1 MDQIAKLKD
10 AVVNYL
16 SPAAKRRR
24 TMGPQTPTHE
34 AAGEPLFLSE
44 PRNKKALG
52 NAYGRLNQS
61 YHSSPGRRQS
71 ATNPL
76 KRSRQDDE
84 AGEYGFSADEV
95 SPERSSSPIGSED
108 DDMSLEN
115 TEDEDE
121 DEDEDEEEEE
131 EEDEALIA
139 NRKVQEYLRRQSEL
153 VLAKERVENA
163 RAAGEWLPEEI
174 FLLER
179 LELRGHEPVL
189 PSSWRA
195 YHFRQVPEA
204 MWDSQD
210 KSAFIGY
217 NLGDGERG
225 FGALEELTT
234 KLGWRLQARKSV
246 NGPTEALME
255 QIIQHYITWTEKD
268 GGYHRKKFIPVLCL
282 IRGRW
287 GASSS
292 EVQKTLKDQMNYLA
306 RRHRETLLLPK
317 PITTATGE
325 VEIYSRRPPIIYG
338 ILCAQMK
345 TIFVTMDSSDPNA
358 AIRHIGH
365 CDFDD
370 STKHFWNGLSIAIV
384 ATVAKRYMMSIKD
397 ELEDDPPV
405 FDPYEDE
412 LESPSDAERRLRRQ
426 AKREKKQRERE
437 EMLRLESKMN
447 GVEMEKNEDQQAAS
461 EDKKVEA
468 AEDEDTETEQTGYA
482 AAEASEDDETE
493 GDKSESGGNEDEYQ
507 QDEEDEE
514 MTDDYDGEGYPESTS
529 SDELSH
535 L

>member
-24 TMGPQTPTHE
+24 TIGPQTPTHD
-34 AAGEPLFLSE
+34 AAGESLFLSE
-44 PRNKKALG
+44 PRDKKALG
-52 NAYGRLNQS
+52 NAYDRINQS
-61 YHSSPGRRQS
+61 YYTSPGRRQL
-71 ATNPL
+71 AGNPL

-84 AGEYGFSADEV
+84 
-95 SPERSSSPIGSED
+95 
-108 DDMSLEN
+108 
-115 TEDEDE
+115 T
-121 DEDEDEEEEE
+121 
-131 EEDEALIA
+131 
-139 NRKVQEYLRRQSEL
+139 
-153 VLAKERVENA
+153 
-163 RAAGEWLPEEI
+163 
-174 FLLER
+174 
-179 LELRGHEPVL
+179 ELRGHEPVL
-189 PSSWRA
+189 PVSWKA
-195 YHFRQVPEA
+195 YHFKQVPEA
-204 MWDSQD
+204 MWDTED
-210 KSAFIGY
+210 KGAFIGY

-225 FGALEELTT
+225 FGALEELTA

-246 NGPTEALME
+246 NGPTEPLME

-268 GGYHRKKFIPVLCL
+268 GGYHKKKFIPVLAL

-287 GASSS
+287 GATSS

-306 RRHRETLLLPK
+306 KQHRETLLLPK

-397 ELEDDPPV
+397 QLEDDPPV

-412 LESPSDAERRLRRQ
+412 LESPAEAEERLRRQ

-437 EMLRLESKMN
+437 ERLRLENEMN
-447 GVEMEKNEDQQAAS
+447 GVDMDKNEDQQS
-461 EDKKVEA
+461 GSTEEEVEA
-468 AEDEDTETEQTGYA
+468 EDSEVEQNTQITIPDGEDDENTETEQTGYA
-482 AAEASEDDETE
+482 VADEPSDDDETE
-493 GDKSESGGNEDEYQ
+493 EDEINEGEGDEDEYQ
-507 QDEEDEE
+507 QDDEDEE
-514 MTDDYDGEGYPESTS
+514 MTDDYDGEEYPS

-535 L
+535 H